1 MEIFDNIFTEINYTS
16 VTWSDEVIK
25 VGQYNDSDSKKLSKQ
40 RDSYRVLKNVALRNN
55 DHPQAVKFY
64 AKEMEFYS
72 KLLKENKSYS
82 HSDRA
87 MRLTCFFSLS
97 HTTA

>member
-40 RDSYRVLKNVALRNN
+40 QDSYRV
-55 DHPQAVKFY
+55 
-64 AKEMEFYS
+64 
-72 KLLKENKSYS
+72 
-82 HSDRA
+82 
-87 MRLTCFFSLS
+87 
-97 HTTA
+97 